1 MANPARAASASG
13 LSREEEAAFRAGLK
27 AAAIRPFWE
36 VNIQHSDEPVSE
48 PAFLWRWKAIEPL
61 VDPAVR
67 AISVEDADRRA
78 LSFANPHIA
87 ELGRSG
93 ATTNLVAAVQ
103 VVEPGECA
111 PAHRHTM
118 GALRFAVQGSGIV
131 TVVEGKR
138 CPMLPGDIVFT
149 PNWTWHEH
157 VNEGADRALFI
168 DVLDVPLHRYLKDAF
183 YEAGPAHG
191 LAPQLP
197 DEAFAAAILVPDAA
211 GDGAKKP
218 YSPVFRYAW
227 TTAVEALARVPQATD
242 GSRKLRYVNPLTGE
256 AAMELMDVF
265 LIGLPKGR
273 ETRAARSTSN
283 ALCIVAE
290 GEGTS
295 QIGDERFS
303 WEKNDVF
310 TIPHWKW
317 AIHRASAD
325 GTKLVMVTD
334 RDLMRRLNL
343 LRDEFAD

>member
-1 MANPARAASASG
+1 MAGTSKVAAGAG
-13 LSREEEAAFRAGLK
+13 LSRQEEEAFRSGMQ

-36 VNIQHSDEPVSE
+36 IQTQHHNEPFSE
-48 PAFLWRWKAIEPL
+48 PAFIWRWKSIEPL
-61 VDPAVR
+61 VDSAAR

-78 LSFANPHIA
+78 LSFANPHLTK
-87 ELGRSG
+87 LGRSG

-118 GALRFAVQGSGIV
+118 GALRFAVTGQGMV

-138 CPMLPGDIVFT
+138 CPMHPGDIVFT

-157 VNEGADRALFI
+157 VNEGRDRALFI

-183 YEAGPAHG
+183 YESGPPHG
-191 LAPQLP
+191 YSEQ
-197 DEAFAAAILVPDAA
+197 VPDSAFVA
-211 GDGAKKP
+211 SIMVPDGPPGEGRP

-227 TTAVEALARVPQATD
+227 ATAVEALRHVPPAGD
-242 GSRKLRYVNPLTGE
+242 GSRRLRYVNPMTGE
-256 AAMELMDVF
+256 SAMELVDVF
-265 LIGLPKGR
+265 LLGLAR
-273 ETRAARSTSN
+273 DRATRPSRSTSN

-295 QIGDERFS
+295 QVGDETFE

-310 TIPHWKW
+310 TVPHWKW
-317 AIHRASAD
+317 VTHRARAAD
-325 GTKLVMVTD
+325 AKLVLVTD

-343 LRDEFAD
+343 LRDEVSE

>member
-1 MANPARAASASG
+1 VAATSKAKSG
-13 LSREEEAAFRAGLK
+13 VGLNRDEEDAFRAGMK

-36 VNIQHSDEPVSE
+36 IQTQHANEPLSE
-48 PAFLWRWKAIEPL
+48 PAFLWRWKSIEPL
-61 VDPAVR
+61 VDAAVR
-67 AISVEDADRRA
+67 SISVEDADRRA
-78 LSFANPHIA
+78 LSFANPNLA

-118 GALRFAVQGSGIV
+118 GALRFAVTGEGMV
-131 TVVEGKR
+131 TVIEGKR
-138 CPMLPGDIVFT
+138 CPMHPGDIIFT

-183 YEAGPAHG
+183 YESGPAG
-191 LAPQLP
+191 NLPEQLP
-197 DEAFAAAILVPDAA
+197 DSAFAAAMMVPDT
-211 GDGAKKP
+211 GDGQKKP
-218 YSPVFRYAW
+218 FSPVFRYAW
-227 TTAVEALARVPQATD
+227 STAVGALEQVPSADD

-256 AAMELMDVF
+256 SAMELIDVY
-265 LIGLPKGR
+265 LLGLAKDR
-273 ETRAARSTSN
+273 STKAMRSTSN

-290 GEGTS
+290 GAGSS
-295 QIGDERFS
+295 QIGDETFA

-317 AIHRASAD
+317 VTHRASTA
-325 GTKLVMVTD
+325 GTKLVVVTD

-343 LRDEFAD
+343 LREEFAD